1 MGLTWRVCAGSGG
14 RPGSAFLVESDQACV
29 LVDAGCGAEV
39 IDVRPDA
46 LILTHAHND
55 HIRGLAGIIERYPG
69 LAVYSTAATKSALRR
84 VLKGE
89 LTEGRANAIS
99 DTMIARKFQSSFEIG
114 DLHVLLRRAGHIAG
128 AAMVEV
134 SREGRR
140 VLVTGDFSR
149 HAIPG
154 VAEGADFEGLH
165 GGTLL
170 MECSIAQ
177 IKSLDSWK
185 IEDVPAQLTEA
196 GLYVCGALGEAAAL
210 CSLADFEIHENL
222 AGFVDGPRALTT
234 SEAIVRLT
242 QGGRVLVAGKE
253 LTPGSASW
261 QLAAS
266 LLGNKSAQIAFVNR
280 PPRRS
285 VGDELLFAPGRTRL
299 RAFGVT
305 RKRCRTR
312 SVELPLHTSLSG
324 LLETVRECHPAQVGL
339 VHNQDD
345 ILYSVCRK
353 VQRLGVQALVPAL
366 DHRYPAAKQVDTPGE
381 PG

>member
-1 MGLTWRVCAGSGG
+1 
-14 RPGSAFLVESDQACV
+14 LVESDQACV
-29 LVDAGCGAEV
+29 LVDAGCDAEV

-69 LAVYSTAATKSALRR
+69 LAVYSTDATKSALRR

-99 DTMIARKFQSSFEIG
+99 DTVISRKFQSHLEIG
-114 DLHVLLRRAGHIAG
+114 DLSVRLRRAGHIAG

-134 SREGRR
+134 SCDRR
-140 VLVTGDFSR
+140 SVVVTGDFSR

-154 VAEGADFEGLH
+154 VADGADFEGLR

-170 MECSIAQ
+170 MECSVAQ
-177 IKSLDSWK
+177 VKSLDSWK
-185 IEDVPAQLTEA
+185 IEDVPAQLADA

-210 CSLADFEIHENL
+210 CCLADFEPHENL
-222 AGFVDGPRALTT
+222 MGFVDCPRFLTT
-234 SEAIVRLT
+234 SEAILRLT
-242 QGGRVLVAGKE
+242 QGGRVLVAGKD
-253 LTPGSASW
+253 LTSGSASW
-261 QLAAS
+261 LLAAS
-266 LLGNKSAQIAFVNR
+266 VLGNKTAQISFLNR
-280 PPRRS
+280 PPRRTI
-285 VGDELLFAPGRTRL
+285 GDELLFAPAKTRL
-299 RAFGVT
+299 RAFGAT

-312 SVELPLHTSLSG
+312 SVELPLHTPLSG
-324 LLETVRECHPAQVGL
+324 LLETVRECRPSEVGL

-353 VQRLGVQALVPAL
+353 VRRLGVQALVPAL